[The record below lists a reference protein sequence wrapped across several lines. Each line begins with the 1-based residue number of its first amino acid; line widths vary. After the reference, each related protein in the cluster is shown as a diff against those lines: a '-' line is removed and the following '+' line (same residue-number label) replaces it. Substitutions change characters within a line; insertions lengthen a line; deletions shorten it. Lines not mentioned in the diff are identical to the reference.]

1 MNSPTIRLRHRPSE
15 EGYVL
20 LAVIFMLALLMI
32 SLSVAL
38 PKIAKEIQRDR
49 EVETMQRGKQ
59 YARAVKMY
67 YKKFQRYP
75 PNVDAL
81 VKTNE
86 IRFLRKKYKD
96 PTTGKEEW
104 KPIMFGQNKT
114 PTAMGFF
121 GQPIAGTTMG
131 GVGPG
136 GGNGIPGASSII
148 GATDPSAATIPTD
161 ANNPTA
167 APTDPTNPTGGS
179 TLTGGSSL
187 TGGTSPTGGTSLI
200 GGTSPTGTT
209 NPTGPTFGGAGII
222 GFSPMSP
229 KPSILVYKKKNH
241 YNEWEFVY
249 DPLADQMM
257 MGGGNMGG
265 QPIQPGASGVGLGSG
280 GTGGTGIGGT
290 GGTGIGGTG
299 VGGTGPGTTG
309 PGTGTDPNVPQPQPP
324 QN

>member
-1 MNSPTIRLRHRPSE
+1 M
-15 EGYVL
+15 L
-20 LAVIFMLALLMI
+20 LAVIFMLFLLMV

-59 YARAVKMY
+59 YARGVKMY

-75 PNVDAL
+75 PNIDAL

-86 IRFLRKKYKD
+86 MRFLRKKYKD

-104 KPIMFGQNKT
+104 KPIMLGQNKA

-121 GQPIAGTTMG
+121 GQPMAGTTMA

-136 GGNGIPGASSII
+136 GGNSNGILGASPIVP
-148 GATDPSAATIPTD
+148 TDPTAGTNPTD
-161 ANNPTA
+161 PNNPTA
-167 APTDPTNPTGGS
+167 NPTDPTGTGAGAGA
-179 TLTGGSSL
+179 GGV
-187 TGGTSPTGGTSLI
+187 
-200 GGTSPTGTT
+200 T

-229 KPSILVYKKKNH
+229 KSSILVYKKKSH
-241 YNEWEFVY
+241 YSEWEFVF

-257 MGGGNMGG
+257 MGGGTMGG
-265 QPIQPGASGVGLGSG
+265 QPVQPGAPGVTLGPG
-280 GTGGTGIGGT
+280 GTGVGGT
-290 GGTGIGGTG
+290 GVGGTG

-309 PGTGTDPNVPQPQPP
+309 PGTGTDPNTPQPQPP

>member
-1 MNSPTIRLRHRPSE
+1 
-15 EGYVL
+15 VL
-20 LAVIFMLALLMI
+20 LAVIFMLFLLMV

-59 YARAVKMY
+59 YARGVKMY

-75 PNVDAL
+75 PNIDAL

-86 IRFLRKKYKD
+86 MRFLRKKYKD

-104 KPIMFGQNKT
+104 KPIMLGQNKA

-121 GQPIAGTTMG
+121 GQPMAGTTMA

-136 GGNGIPGASSII
+136 GGNNILGASS
-148 GATDPSAATIPTD
+148 AVPVPTDPSAGTNPPD
-161 ANNPTA
+161 PNNPTPN
-167 APTDPTNPTGGS
+167 PTDPTGAGLGASAGGV
-179 TLTGGSSL
+179 
-187 TGGTSPTGGTSLI
+187 
-200 GGTSPTGTT
+200 T

-229 KPSILVYKKKNH
+229 KSSILVYKKKSH
-241 YNEWEFVY
+241 YSEWEFVF

-257 MGGGNMGG
+257 LGGGTMGG
-265 QPIQPGASGVGLGSG
+265 QPVQPGAPGVALGPGNNTPVSGPGN
-280 GTGGTGIGGT
+280 
-290 GGTGIGGTG
+290 
-299 VGGTGPGTTG
+299 GPGTINNG
-309 PGTGTDPNVPQPQPP
+309 PGTDPNTPQPQPP